1 MKSLDFRKLEKY
13 LIAGLFVFAI
23 SCVLFTYDCYAVFEN
38 LTKTGGTIFEGMR
51 KIIFAA
57 AGFGIIA
64 VALGGV
70 FGVLNW
76 KWLAAIIIGVVVIA
90 LTAGLL
96 NYLTVGTGADVS
108 VSGITDTLICKECD
122 TGQ

>member
-1 MKSLDFRKLEKY
+1 MLRFEIGKVKQY
-13 LIAGLFVFAI
+13 LIAGILVFAI
-23 SCVLFTYDCYAVFEN
+23 SCVFCANDCYAVFEG
-38 LTKTGGTIFEGMR
+38 LTATGANIFEGMR

-64 VALGGV
+64 VALGGI

-96 NYLTVGTGADVS
+96 AYLTAGTGADVS
-108 VSGITDTLICKECD
+108 VSGITDTLVCSKGSC
-122 TGQ
+122 